1 MKKILITDVTLRD
14 AHQSLIATRLKTEDM
29 LPIASLMDSAGFFSM
44 EVWGGATFDT
54 AIRYL
59 NEDPWHRL
67 KQLKAF
73 LPNTPLQMLLR
84 GQNLVGYR
92 HYADDIVENFIFKA
106 AEYGIDIFR
115 IFDALNDFR
124 NLEKAIDTV
133 KKVKKH
139 AQGTISYT
147 ISPVHTI
154 KTFVQNAKDL
164 KNMGVDSICIKD
176 MAGLLLPEQ
185 TYDLIKAIKE
195 EVDLPLALHSHA
207 TSGVSVATLL
217 KGIEAGADII
227 DTAIS
232 SMSMQTSHSP
242 TEAMVACLKDTPYDT
257 GLDLGVLNDIAK
269 YFAKVR
275 EKYHEFETN
284 TIVDTKIFLYQ
295 VPGGMLSNLESQLKQ
310 QNAYDKYE
318 DVLHEIPKVKEDF
331 GYPPLVTPTSQIV
344 GTQAVINVLSGE
356 RYKTLT
362 NESKNLLIG
371 NYGKT
376 PAEPNPELVQRALK
390 ELGLEKPVTMRPAD
404 LIKPELDLMIEK
416 TKEVQKRNKVTLE
429 DVLTYALFPHIAP
442 AFFEKRDNPKKEE
455 EVSKEVGKEEDK
467 TKAQQQI
474 NEQIRGYIVN
484 FEGHEFKLLVKEVK
498 PEALSLSSIGMVIS
512 NVISQTQVANLDN
525 SKTIE
530 KRVENIIETKAQIKE
545 VSSSVLGATSNAKE
559 TIVSPVTGTVLKILK
574 SDGEIVKP
582 GEVILTL
589 EAMKVEFEIKAQQEG
604 KVKILVTKGDV
615 VQSED
620 PLCEIY

>member
-29 LPIASLMDSAGFFSM
+29 LPIAPVMNSIGFFSM

-54 AIRYL
+54 AIRFL
-59 NEDPWHRL
+59 NEDPWQRL
-67 KQLKAF
+67 RQLKAV

-124 NLEKAIDTV
+124 NLQKAVETV
-133 KKVKKH
+133 KKVGKH

-154 KTFVQNAKDL
+154 ETFVQNAKDL

-195 EVDLPLALHSHA
+195 AVDLPLALHSHA

-257 GLDLGVLNDIAK
+257 GLDLELLNDIAK
-269 YFAKVR
+269 YFSKVR
-275 EKYHEFETN
+275 EKYHEYETN

-310 QNAYDKYE
+310 QNAYEKYE
-318 DVLHEIPKVKEDF
+318 EVLHEIPQVRKDF

-344 GTQAVINVLSGE
+344 GTQAVINVLAGQ

-376 PAEPNPELVQRALK
+376 PAEPDPELVKRALK
-390 ELGLEKPVTMRPAD
+390 ELGLEKTVTMRPAD

-416 TKEVQKRNKVTLE
+416 TKEIQKKTKVTLE

-442 AFFEKRDNPKKEE
+442 SFFETRNNPPAATTQKEKAE
-455 EVSKEVGKEEDK
+455 EKQKIKDEVKGYLVS
-467 TKAQQQI
+467 
-474 NEQIRGYIVN
+474 
-484 FEGHEFKLLVKEVK
+484 FEGHEFKILVKEVE
-498 PEALSLSSIGMVIS
+498 PEKLALSSIGMVMS
-512 NVISQTQVANLDN
+512 NVINQAQNLKTEITSPKAEEN
-525 SKTIE
+525 AKTINKPQVEEQKVAQPSAE
-530 KRVENIIETKAQIKE
+530 KPKDTII
-545 VSSSVLGATSNAKE
+545 
-559 TIVSPVTGTVLKILK
+559 SPVTGTVLKILK
-574 SDGEIVKP
+574 ENGEQVKS
-582 GEVILTL
+582 GDVVLTL
-589 EAMKVEFEIKAQQEG
+589 EAMKVEFEIKAQVDG
-604 KVKILVTKGDV
+604 KVKILVSKGDV

>member
-29 LPIASLMDSAGFFSM
+29 IPIAPVMNSVGFFSM

-54 AIRYL
+54 AIRFL
-59 NEDPWHRL
+59 NEDPWQRL
-67 KQLKAF
+67 RQLKAV

-115 IFDALNDFR
+115 VFDALNDLR
-124 NLEKAIDTV
+124 NLEKAIETV
-133 KKVKKH
+133 KKVGKH

-154 KTFVQNAKDL
+154 DTFVQNAKDL

-185 TYDLIKAIKE
+185 TYDLVKAIKE
-195 EVDLPLALHSHA
+195 VVDLPLVLHSHA

-257 GLDLGVLNDIAK
+257 GLDLETLNDIAK
-269 YFAKVR
+269 YFAKIR
-275 EKYHEFETN
+275 DKYHEHETN

-310 QNAYDKYE
+310 QNAYDKFE
-318 DVLHEIPKVKEDF
+318 DVLHEIPHVRKDF

-344 GTQAVINVLSGE
+344 GTQAVINVIAGE

-371 NYGKT
+371 NYGKP
-376 PAEPNPELVQRALK
+376 PAEPDAELVKRALK
-390 ELGLEKPVTMRPAD
+390 ELGLEKSVTMRPAD

-416 TKEVQKRNKVTLE
+416 TKEVQKKTKVTLE

-442 AFFEKRDNPKKEE
+442 AFFEARNNPPAQPVEKE
-455 EVSKEVGKEEDK
+455 K
-467 TKAQQQI
+467 TKVEEKEKRKDQLK
-474 NEQIRGYIVN
+474 GYIVN
-484 FEGHEFKLLVKEVK
+484 FEGHEFKLLVKEVE
-498 PEALSLSSIGMVIS
+498 PEQISVSSIGMAIT
-512 NVISQTQVANLDN
+512 NIMSQQPIKKPETVVKNEEQNIEAGQKKVEPEQKANIESN
-525 SKTIE
+525 SKE
-530 KRVENIIETKAQIKE
+530 KP
-545 VSSSVLGATSNAKE
+545 KE
-559 TIVSPVTGTVLKILK
+559 TIISPVTGTVLKILK
-574 SDGEIVKP
+574 NNGDEVKAHD
-582 GEVILTL
+582 VILTL
-589 EAMKVEFEIKAQQEG
+589 EAMKVEFEIKAPIDG

-620 PLCEIY
+620 SLCEIY

>member
-29 LPIASLMDSAGFFSM
+29 IPIAPTMDSVGFFSM

-59 NEDPWHRL
+59 KEDPWLRL
-67 KQLKAF
+67 KQLKAV

-92 HYADDIVENFIFKA
+92 HYADDIVESFVFKA

-124 NLEKAIDTV
+124 NLEKAIESV
-133 KKVKKH
+133 KKVGKH

-185 TYDLIKAIKE
+185 TYELVKAIKE
-195 EVDLPLALHSHA
+195 EVDLPLVIHSHA

-257 GLDLGVLNDIAK
+257 GLDLELLNDIAK

-310 QNAYDKYE
+310 QNAYDKID
-318 DVLHEIPKVKEDF
+318 DVLHEIPNVRKDF

-344 GTQAVINVLSGE
+344 GTQAVINVLAGE

-376 PAEPNPELVQRALK
+376 PAEPDPELVQRALK

-404 LIKPELDLMIEK
+404 LLKPELDLMIEK
-416 TKEVQKRNKVTLE
+416 TKEVQKKSKVTLE

-442 AFFEKRDNPKKEE
+442 AFFEARNNPSSQTSQEKKEE
-455 EVSKEVGKEEDK
+455 KVEKE
-467 TKAQQQI
+467 KAKSDLK
-474 NEQIRGYIVN
+474 GYIVN
-484 FEGHEFKLLVKEVK
+484 FEGHEFKVLVKEVDPDK
-498 PEALSLSSIGMVIS
+498 LPLSSIGMVI
-512 NVISQTQVANLDN
+512 NNIATQQILKSGETTKANNEIKESED
-525 SKTIE
+525 KVIE
-530 KRVENIIETKAQIKE
+530 KRETIKE
-545 VSSSVLGATSNAKE
+545 EKLSEKSKE
-559 TIVSPVTGTVLKILK
+559 TIISPVTGTVLKIIK
-574 SDGEIVKP
+574 NNGEEVKT

-589 EAMKVEFEIKAQQEG
+589 EAMKVEFEIKATVDG
-604 KVKILVTKGDV
+604 KVKILVSKGDV
-615 VQSED
+615 VQSEQ

>member
-1 MKKILITDVTLRD
+1 MRKILITDVTLRD
-14 AHQSLIATRLKTEDM
+14 AHQSLIATRLKTGDM
-29 LPIASLMDSAGFFSM
+29 LPIAPVMDSVGFFSM

-54 AIRYL
+54 AIRFL
-59 NEDPWHRL
+59 NEDPWQRL
-67 KQLKAF
+67 RQLKAA

-115 IFDALNDFR
+115 IFDALNDLR
-124 NLEKAIDTV
+124 NLEKAIETV
-133 KKVKKH
+133 KKVGKH

-154 KTFVQNAKDL
+154 ETFVQNAKDL

-185 TYDLIKAIKE
+185 TYDLVKAIKE
-195 EVDLPLALHSHA
+195 AVDLPLALHSHA

-242 TEAMVACLKDTPYDT
+242 TEAMVACLKDTPFDT
-257 GLDLGVLNDIAK
+257 GLDLEILNDIAK
-269 YFAKVR
+269 YFSKVR
-275 EKYHEFETN
+275 EKYHEYETN

-310 QNAYDKYE
+310 QNAYEKIDE
-318 DVLHEIPKVKEDF
+318 VLHEIPNVRKDF

-344 GTQAVINVLSGE
+344 GTQAVLNVLAGE

-376 PAEPNPELVQRALK
+376 PAEPDPELVKRALK

-416 TKEVQKRNKVTLE
+416 TKEVQKKSKVTLE

-442 AFFEKRDNPKKEE
+442 TFFEARNNPPMTSSEKEKEKTE
-455 EVSKEVGKEEDK
+455 EKEKIKDK
-467 TKAQQQI
+467 V
-474 NEQIRGYIVN
+474 RGYLVN
-484 FEGHEFKLLVKEVK
+484 FEGHEFKILVKEVE
-498 PEALSLSSIGMVIS
+498 PENLALSSIGIAINSVINQQKLTKIEDVSKAES
-512 NVISQTQVANLDN
+512 N
-525 SKTIE
+525 E
-530 KRVENIIETKAQIKE
+530 KE
-545 VSSSVLGATSNAKE
+545 VSQIQIESTKKEESKTSEKPKE
-559 TIVSPVTGTVLKILK
+559 KINSPVTGTVLKILK
-574 SDGEIVKP
+574 ENGSDVKT

-589 EAMKVEFEIKAQQEG
+589 EAMKVEFEIKAPIDG

-615 VQSED
+615 VQSEE

>member
-29 LPIASLMDSAGFFSM
+29 LPIAPVMNSVGFFSM

-54 AIRYL
+54 AIRFL
-59 NEDPWHRL
+59 NEDPWQRL
-67 KQLKAF
+67 RQLKAV

-115 IFDALNDFR
+115 IFDALNDVR
-124 NLEKAIDTV
+124 NLEKAIETV
-133 KKVKKH
+133 KKVGKH

-154 KTFVQNAKDL
+154 EKYVQNAIDL

-195 EVDLPLALHSHA
+195 TVDLPLALHSHA

-257 GLDLGVLNDIAK
+257 GLDLELLNDIAK
-269 YFAKVR
+269 YFSKVR
-275 EKYHEFETN
+275 EKYHEHETN

-318 DVLHEIPKVKEDF
+318 EVLHEIPQVRKDF

-344 GTQAVINVLSGE
+344 GTQAVINVLAGQ

-376 PAEPNPELVQRALK
+376 PAEPDPELVKRALK

-416 TKEVQKRNKVTLE
+416 TKEVQKKTKVTLE

-442 AFFEKRDNPKKEE
+442 TFFETRNNPPVATSEKEKVE
-455 EVSKEVGKEEDK
+455 EKQKVKDEVK
-467 TKAQQQI
+467 
-474 NEQIRGYIVN
+474 GYLVN
-484 FEGHEFKLLVKEVK
+484 FEGHEFKILVKEVE
-498 PEALSLSSIGMVIS
+498 PEKLALSSIGMVVS
-512 NVISQTQVANLDN
+512 NVINQPQNPKTEVKAEKVEESQKQMNQAEAEPQ
-525 SKTIE
+525 KTSQSISE
-530 KRVENIIETKAQIKE
+530 KPKD
-545 VSSSVLGATSNAKE
+545 

-574 SDGEIVKP
+574 ENGEQIKS
-582 GEVILTL
+582 GDVILTL
-589 EAMKVEFEIKAQQEG
+589 EAMKVEFEIKAQVDG
-604 KVKILVTKGDV
+604 KAKILVSKSDV

>member
-29 LPIASLMDSAGFFSM
+29 LPIAPVMNSIGFFSM

-54 AIRYL
+54 AIRFL
-59 NEDPWHRL
+59 NEDPWQRL
-67 KQLKAF
+67 RQLKAV

-124 NLEKAIDTV
+124 NLQKAVETV
-133 KKVKKH
+133 KKVGKH

-154 KTFVQNAKDL
+154 ETFVQNAKDL

-195 EVDLPLALHSHA
+195 AVDLPLALHSHA

-257 GLDLGVLNDIAK
+257 GLDLELLNDIAK
-269 YFAKVR
+269 YFSKVR
-275 EKYHEFETN
+275 EKYHEYETN

-310 QNAYDKYE
+310 QNAYEKYE
-318 DVLHEIPKVKEDF
+318 EVLHEIPQVRKDF

-344 GTQAVINVLSGE
+344 GTQAVINVLAGQ

-376 PAEPNPELVQRALK
+376 PAEPDPELVKRALK
-390 ELGLEKPVTMRPAD
+390 ELGLEKTVTMRPAD

-416 TKEVQKRNKVTLE
+416 TKEIQKKTKVTLE

-442 AFFEKRDNPKKEE
+442 AFFETRNNPPAATTQKEKAE
-455 EVSKEVGKEEDK
+455 EKQKIKDEVK
-467 TKAQQQI
+467 
-474 NEQIRGYIVN
+474 GYLVN
-484 FEGHEFKLLVKEVK
+484 FEGHEFKILVKEVE
-498 PEALSLSSIGMVIS
+498 PEKLALSSIGMVMS
-512 NVISQTQVANLDN
+512 NVINQAQNLKTEITSPKAEEN
-525 SKTIE
+525 AKTINKPQVEEQKVAQPSAE
-530 KRVENIIETKAQIKE
+530 KPKDTII
-545 VSSSVLGATSNAKE
+545 
-559 TIVSPVTGTVLKILK
+559 SPVTGTVLKILK
-574 SDGEIVKP
+574 ENGEQVKS
-582 GEVILTL
+582 GDVVLTL
-589 EAMKVEFEIKAQQEG
+589 EAMKVEFEIKAQVDG
-604 KVKILVTKGDV
+604 KVKILVSKGDV

>member
-29 LPIASLMDSAGFFSM
+29 LPIAPVMNSIGFFSM

-54 AIRYL
+54 AIRFL
-59 NEDPWHRL
+59 NEDPWQRL
-67 KQLKAF
+67 RQLKAV

-124 NLEKAIDTV
+124 NLQKAVETV
-133 KKVKKH
+133 KKVGKH

-154 KTFVQNAKDL
+154 ETFVQNAKDL

-195 EVDLPLALHSHA
+195 AVDLPLALHSHA

-257 GLDLGVLNDIAK
+257 GLDLELLNDIAK
-269 YFAKVR
+269 YFSKVR
-275 EKYHEFETN
+275 EKYHEYETN

-310 QNAYDKYE
+310 QNAYEKYE
-318 DVLHEIPKVKEDF
+318 EVLHEIPQVRKDF

-344 GTQAVINVLSGE
+344 GTQAVINVLAGQ

-376 PAEPNPELVQRALK
+376 PAEPDPELVKRALK
-390 ELGLEKPVTMRPAD
+390 ELGLEKTVTMRPAD

-416 TKEVQKRNKVTLE
+416 TKEIQKKTKVTLE

-442 AFFEKRDNPKKEE
+442 AFFETRNNPPAATTQKEKAE
-455 EVSKEVGKEEDK
+455 EKQIGKDEVK
-467 TKAQQQI
+467 
-474 NEQIRGYIVN
+474 GYLVN
-484 FEGHEFKLLVKEVK
+484 FEGHEFKILVKEVE
-498 PEALSLSSIGMVIS
+498 PEKLALSSIGMVMS
-512 NVISQTQVANLDN
+512 NVINQAQNLKTEITSPKAEEN
-525 SKTIE
+525 AKTINKPQVEEQKVAQPSAE
-530 KRVENIIETKAQIKE
+530 KPKDTII
-545 VSSSVLGATSNAKE
+545 
-559 TIVSPVTGTVLKILK
+559 SPVTGTVLKILK
-574 SDGEIVKP
+574 ENGEQVKS
-582 GEVILTL
+582 GDVVLTL
-589 EAMKVEFEIKAQQEG
+589 EAMKVEFEIKAQVDG
-604 KVKILVTKGDV
+604 KVKILVSKGDV

>member
-29 LPIASLMDSAGFFSM
+29 LPIAPVMNSVGFFSM

-54 AIRYL
+54 AIRFL
-59 NEDPWHRL
+59 NEDPWQRL
-67 KQLKAF
+67 RQLKAV
-73 LPNTPLQMLLR
+73 LPDTPLQMLLR

-115 IFDALNDFR
+115 IFDALNDLR
-124 NLEKAIDTV
+124 NLEKAIETV
-133 KKVKKH
+133 KKVGKH

-154 KTFVQNAKDL
+154 ETFVQNAKDL

-185 TYDLIKAIKE
+185 TYDLVKAIKE
-195 EVDLPLALHSHA
+195 AVDLPLALHSHA

-257 GLDLGVLNDIAK
+257 GLDLEILNDIAK
-269 YFAKVR
+269 YFSKVR
-275 EKYHEFETN
+275 EKYHEYETN

-310 QNAYDKYE
+310 QNAYEKIDE
-318 DVLHEIPKVKEDF
+318 VLHEIPNVRKDF

-344 GTQAVINVLSGE
+344 GTQAVLNVLAGE

-376 PAEPNPELVQRALK
+376 PAEPDPELVKRALK

-416 TKEVQKRNKVTLE
+416 TKEVQKKSKVTLD

-442 AFFEKRDNPKKEE
+442 RFFEARNNPPMTSSEKEKEKTE
-455 EVSKEVGKEEDK
+455 EKEKIKDK
-467 TKAQQQI
+467 V
-474 NEQIRGYIVN
+474 RGYLVN
-484 FEGHEFKLLVKEVK
+484 FEGHEFKILVKEVE
-498 PEALSLSSIGMVIS
+498 PENLALSSIGIAINSVINQQKLTKIEDVSKIES
-512 NVISQTQVANLDN
+512 N
-525 SKTIE
+525 E
-530 KRVENIIETKAQIKE
+530 KE
-545 VSSSVLGATSNAKE
+545 VSQIQVESTKKEEAKTSEKPKE
-559 TIVSPVTGTVLKILK
+559 KINSPVTGTVLKILK
-574 SDGEIVKP
+574 ENGSDVKA

-589 EAMKVEFEIKAQQEG
+589 EAMKVEFEIKAPVDG

-615 VQSED
+615 VQSEE

>member
-29 LPIASLMDSAGFFSM
+29 LPIAPVMNSIGFFSM

-54 AIRYL
+54 AIRFL
-59 NEDPWHRL
+59 NEDPWQRL
-67 KQLKAF
+67 RQLKAV

-124 NLEKAIDTV
+124 NLQKAVETV
-133 KKVKKH
+133 KKVGKH

-154 KTFVQNAKDL
+154 ETFVQNAKDL

-195 EVDLPLALHSHA
+195 AVDLPLALHSHA

-257 GLDLGVLNDIAK
+257 GLDLELLNDIAK
-269 YFAKVR
+269 YFSKVR
-275 EKYHEFETN
+275 EKYYEYETN

-310 QNAYDKYE
+310 QNAYEKYE
-318 DVLHEIPKVKEDF
+318 EVLHEIPQVRKDF

-344 GTQAVINVLSGE
+344 GTQAVINVLAGQ

-376 PAEPNPELVQRALK
+376 PAEPDPELVKRALK
-390 ELGLEKPVTMRPAD
+390 ELGLEKTVTMRPAD

-416 TKEVQKRNKVTLE
+416 TKEIQKKTKVTLE

-442 AFFEKRDNPKKEE
+442 AFFETRNNPPAATTQKEKAE
-455 EVSKEVGKEEDK
+455 EKQIGKDEVK
-467 TKAQQQI
+467 
-474 NEQIRGYIVN
+474 GYLVN
-484 FEGHEFKLLVKEVK
+484 FEGHEFKILVKEVE
-498 PEALSLSSIGMVIS
+498 PEKLALSSIGMVMS
-512 NVISQTQVANLDN
+512 NVINQAQNLKTEITSPKAEEN
-525 SKTIE
+525 AKTINKPQVEEQKVAQPSAE
-530 KRVENIIETKAQIKE
+530 KPKDTII
-545 VSSSVLGATSNAKE
+545 
-559 TIVSPVTGTVLKILK
+559 SPVTGTVLKILK
-574 SDGEIVKP
+574 ENGEQVKS
-582 GEVILTL
+582 GDVVLTL
-589 EAMKVEFEIKAQQEG
+589 EAMKVEFEIKAQVDG
-604 KVKILVTKGDV
+604 KVKILVSKGDV

>member
-29 LPIASLMDSAGFFSM
+29 LPILSTMNSAGFFSM

-54 AIRYL
+54 AIRFL
-59 NEDPWHRL
+59 NEDPWQRL

-115 IFDALNDFR
+115 VFDALNDLR
-124 NLEKAIDTV
+124 NLEKAIETI
-133 KKVKKH
+133 KKVGKH

-154 KTFVQNAKDL
+154 EKYVQNAKDL

-185 TYDLIKAIKE
+185 TYELIKAIKT

-242 TEAMVACLKDTPYDT
+242 TEAMVACLKDSPYDT
-257 GLDLGVLNDIAK
+257 KLDLELLNEISK
-269 YFAKVR
+269 YFAKIR
-275 EKYHEFETN
+275 EKYHEYETN
-284 TIVDTKIFLYQ
+284 TVVDTKIFLYQ
-295 VPGGMLSNLESQLKQ
+295 VPGGMLSNLESQLRQ
-310 QNAYDKYE
+310 QNAYDKFE
-318 DVLHEIPKVKEDF
+318 DVLHEIPQVRKDF

-344 GTQAVINVLSGE
+344 GTQAVINVISGE

-376 PAEPNPELVQRALK
+376 PAEPDQNLVQRALK
-390 ELGLEKPVTMRPAD
+390 ELGLEKSVTMRPAD
-404 LIKPELDLMIEK
+404 LLKPELDLMIEK
-416 TKEVQKRNKVTLE
+416 TKEIQKKTRVTLE

-442 AFFEKRDNPKKEE
+442 SFFEARNNPPATEKTEKEPIKTAE
-455 EVSKEVGKEEDK
+455 EKSK
-467 TKAQQQI
+467 TSNQI
-474 NEQIRGYIVN
+474 KGYIVN
-484 FEGHEFKLLVKEVK
+484 FEGHEFKLLVKEVE
-498 PEALSLSSIGMVIS
+498 PEALSIS
-512 NVISQTQVANLDN
+512 TITTAINSLIKQPQVSENKD
-525 SKTIE
+525 IE
-530 KRVENIIETKAQIKE
+530 KSAEKPVEIKE
-545 VSSSVLGATSNAKE
+545 DKSTITVEKKTELKEKAKE

-574 SDGEIVKP
+574 SNDENVES

-589 EAMKVEFEIKAQQEG
+589 EAMKVEFEIKAQQSG
-604 KVKILVTKGDV
+604 KVKIMVTKGDV
-615 VQSED
+615 VQSEEI
-620 PLCEIY
+620 LCEIY

>member
-29 LPIASLMDSAGFFSM
+29 IPIAPVMNSVGFFSM

-54 AIRYL
+54 AIRFL
-59 NEDPWHRL
+59 NEDPWQRL
-67 KQLKAF
+67 RQLKAV

-115 IFDALNDFR
+115 IFDALNDLR
-124 NLEKAIDTV
+124 NLEKAIETV
-133 KKVKKH
+133 KKVGKH

-154 KTFVQNAKDL
+154 DTFVQNAKDL

-185 TYDLIKAIKE
+185 TYDLVKAIKE
-195 EVDLPLALHSHA
+195 VVDLPLVLHSHA

-242 TEAMVACLKDTPYDT
+242 TEAMVACLKNTPYDT
-257 GLDLGVLNDIAK
+257 GLDLETLNDIAK
-269 YFAKVR
+269 YFTKIR
-275 EKYHEFETN
+275 DKYHEHETN

-310 QNAYDKYE
+310 QNAYDKFE
-318 DVLHEIPKVKEDF
+318 DVLHEIPHVRKDF

-344 GTQAVINVLSGE
+344 GTQAVLNVIAGE

-371 NYGKT
+371 NYGKP
-376 PAEPNPELVQRALK
+376 PAEPDAELVKRSLK

-416 TKEVQKRNKVTLE
+416 TKEVQKKTKVTLE

-442 AFFEKRDNPKKEE
+442 AFFETRNNPPAQPVEKEKAKVE
-455 EVSKEVGKEEDK
+455 EKEKIKDQLK
-467 TKAQQQI
+467 
-474 NEQIRGYIVN
+474 GYIVN
-484 FEGHEFKLLVKEVK
+484 FEGHEFKLLVKEVD
-498 PEALSLSSIGMVIS
+498 PEQISVSSIGMAIS
-512 NVISQTQVANLDN
+512 KIMSQQPIKNSEPSLKTEEQNTEMGQKKVESEQKAN
-525 SKTIE
+525 IE
-530 KRVENIIETKAQIKE
+530 SNTKEKP
-545 VSSSVLGATSNAKE
+545 KE
-559 TIVSPVTGTVLKILK
+559 TIISPVTGTVLKILK
-574 SDGEIVKP
+574 NNGDEVKAHD
-582 GEVILTL
+582 VILTL
-589 EAMKVEFEIKAQQEG
+589 EAMKVEFEIKAPIDG

-615 VQSED
+615 IQSED
-620 PLCEIY
+620 SLCEIY

>member
-29 LPIASLMDSAGFFSM
+29 LPIAPVMNSIGFFSM

-54 AIRYL
+54 AIRFL
-59 NEDPWHRL
+59 NEDPWQRL
-67 KQLKAF
+67 RQLKAV

-124 NLEKAIDTV
+124 NLQKAVETV
-133 KKVKKH
+133 KKVGKH

-154 KTFVQNAKDL
+154 ETFVQNAKDL

-195 EVDLPLALHSHA
+195 AVDLPLALHSHA

-257 GLDLGVLNDIAK
+257 GLDLELLNDIAK
-269 YFAKVR
+269 YFSKVR
-275 EKYHEFETN
+275 EKYHEYETN

-310 QNAYDKYE
+310 QNAYEKYE
-318 DVLHEIPKVKEDF
+318 EVLHEIPQVRKDF

-344 GTQAVINVLSGE
+344 GTQAVINVLAGQ

-376 PAEPNPELVQRALK
+376 PAEPDPELVKRALK
-390 ELGLEKPVTMRPAD
+390 ELGLEKTVTMRPAD

-416 TKEVQKRNKVTLE
+416 TKEIQKKTKVTLE

-442 AFFEKRDNPKKEE
+442 AFFETRNNPPAATTQKEKAE
-455 EVSKEVGKEEDK
+455 EKQKIKDEVK
-467 TKAQQQI
+467 
-474 NEQIRGYIVN
+474 GYLVN
-484 FEGHEFKLLVKEVK
+484 FEGHEFKILVKEVE
-498 PEALSLSSIGMVIS
+498 PEKLALSSIGMVMS
-512 NVISQTQVANLDN
+512 NVINQAQNLKTEITSPKAEEN
-525 SKTIE
+525 AKTINKPQVEEQKVAQPSAE
-530 KRVENIIETKAQIKE
+530 KPKDTII
-545 VSSSVLGATSNAKE
+545 
-559 TIVSPVTGTVLKILK
+559 SPVTGTVLKILK
-574 SDGEIVKP
+574 ENGEQVKS
-582 GEVILTL
+582 GDVVLTL
-589 EAMKVEFEIKAQQEG
+589 EAMKVEFEIKAQVDG

>member
-29 LPIASLMDSAGFFSM
+29 LPIAPVMNSIGFFSM

-54 AIRYL
+54 AIRFL
-59 NEDPWHRL
+59 NEDPWQRL
-67 KQLKAF
+67 RQLKAV

-124 NLEKAIDTV
+124 NLQKAVETV
-133 KKVKKH
+133 KKVGKH

-154 KTFVQNAKDL
+154 ETFVQNAKDL

-195 EVDLPLALHSHA
+195 AVDLPLALHSHA

-257 GLDLGVLNDIAK
+257 GLDLELLNDIAK
-269 YFAKVR
+269 YFSKVR
-275 EKYHEFETN
+275 EKYHEYETN

-310 QNAYDKYE
+310 QNAYEKYE
-318 DVLHEIPKVKEDF
+318 EVLHEIPQVRKDF

-344 GTQAVINVLSGE
+344 GTQAVINVLAGQ

-376 PAEPNPELVQRALK
+376 PAEPDPELVKRALK
-390 ELGLEKPVTMRPAD
+390 ELGLEKTVTMRPAD

-416 TKEVQKRNKVTLE
+416 TKEIQKKTKVTLE

-442 AFFEKRDNPKKEE
+442 SFFETRNNPPAATTQKEKAE
-455 EVSKEVGKEEDK
+455 EKQIGKDEVK
-467 TKAQQQI
+467 
-474 NEQIRGYIVN
+474 GYLVN
-484 FEGHEFKLLVKEVK
+484 FEGHEFKILVKEVE
-498 PEALSLSSIGMVIS
+498 PEKLALSSIGMVMS
-512 NVISQTQVANLDN
+512 NVINQAQNLKTEITSPKAEEN
-525 SKTIE
+525 AKTINKPQVEEQKVAQPSAE
-530 KRVENIIETKAQIKE
+530 KPKDTII
-545 VSSSVLGATSNAKE
+545 
-559 TIVSPVTGTVLKILK
+559 SPVTGTVLKILK
-574 SDGEIVKP
+574 ENGEQVKS
-582 GEVILTL
+582 GDVVLTL
-589 EAMKVEFEIKAQQEG
+589 EAMKVEFEIKAQVDG

>member
-1 MKKILITDVTLRD
+1 MKKILITDLTLRD
-14 AHQSLIATRLKTEDM
+14 AHQSLIATRLRTEDM
-29 LPIASLMDSAGFFSM
+29 IPIAPVMNSAGFFSM

-54 AIRYL
+54 AIRFL
-59 NEDPWHRL
+59 NEDPWQRL
-67 KQLKAF
+67 RQLKAV

-115 IFDALNDFR
+115 IFDALNDLR
-124 NLEKAIDTV
+124 NLEKAIETV
-133 KKVKKH
+133 KKVGKH
-139 AQGTISYT
+139 AQGTICYT

-154 KTFVQNAKDL
+154 EKFVQNAKDL
-164 KNMGVDSICIKD
+164 QNMGVDSICIKD
-176 MAGLLLPEQ
+176 MAGLLLPQQ
-185 TYDLIKAIKE
+185 TYELVKAIKDK
-195 EVDLPLALHSHA
+195 VDLPLALHSHS

-242 TEAMVACLKDTPYDT
+242 TEAMVACLKDTPFDT
-257 GLDLGVLNDIAK
+257 QLDLELLNDIAK

-275 EKYHEFETN
+275 EKYHQFETN

-310 QNAYDKYE
+310 QNAYDKFDE
-318 DVLHEIPKVKEDF
+318 VLHEIPNVRKDF

-344 GTQAVINVLSGE
+344 GTQAVINVLAGE

-376 PAEPNPELVQRALK
+376 PADPDPNLVQRALK

-404 LIKPELDLMIEK
+404 LIKPELDQMIEK
-416 TKEVQKRNKVTLE
+416 KNRYKKR
-429 DVLTYALFPHIAP
+429 
-442 AFFEKRDNPKKEE
+442 PKLPWKM
-455 EVSKEVGKEEDK
+455 
-467 TKAQQQI
+467 
-474 NEQIRGYIVN
+474 
-484 FEGHEFKLLVKEVK
+484 H
-498 PEALSLSSIGMVIS
+498 
-512 NVISQTQVANLDN
+512 
-525 SKTIE
+525 
-530 KRVENIIETKAQIKE
+530 
-545 VSSSVLGATSNAKE
+545 
-559 TIVSPVTGTVLKILK
+559 
-574 SDGEIVKP
+574 
-582 GEVILTL
+582 
-589 EAMKVEFEIKAQQEG
+589 
-604 KVKILVTKGDV
+604 
-615 VQSED
+615 
-620 PLCEIY
+620 

>member
-29 LPIASLMDSAGFFSM
+29 LPIAPVMNSIGFFSM

-54 AIRYL
+54 AIRFL
-59 NEDPWHRL
+59 NEDPWQRL
-67 KQLKAF
+67 RQLKAV

-124 NLEKAIDTV
+124 NLQKAVETV
-133 KKVKKH
+133 KKVGKH

-154 KTFVQNAKDL
+154 ETFVQNAKDL

-195 EVDLPLALHSHA
+195 AVDLPLALHSHA

-257 GLDLGVLNDIAK
+257 GLDLELLNDIAK
-269 YFAKVR
+269 YFSKVR
-275 EKYHEFETN
+275 EKYHEYETN

-310 QNAYDKYE
+310 QNAYEKYE
-318 DVLHEIPKVKEDF
+318 EVLHEIPQVRKDF

-344 GTQAVINVLSGE
+344 GTQAVINVLAGQ

-376 PAEPNPELVQRALK
+376 PAEPDPELVKRALK
-390 ELGLEKPVTMRPAD
+390 ELGLEKTVTMRPAD

-416 TKEVQKRNKVTLE
+416 TKEIQKKTKVTLE

-442 AFFEKRDNPKKEE
+442 AFFETRNNPPAATTQKEKAE
-455 EVSKEVGKEEDK
+455 EKQIGKDEVK
-467 TKAQQQI
+467 
-474 NEQIRGYIVN
+474 GYLVN
-484 FEGHEFKLLVKEVK
+484 FEGHEFKILVKEVE
-498 PEALSLSSIGMVIS
+498 PEKLALSSIGMVMS
-512 NVISQTQVANLDN
+512 NVINQAQNLKTEITSPKAEEN
-525 SKTIE
+525 AKTINKPQVEEQKVAQPSAE
-530 KRVENIIETKAQIKE
+530 KPKDTII
-545 VSSSVLGATSNAKE
+545 
-559 TIVSPVTGTVLKILK
+559 SPVTGTVLKILK
-574 SDGEIVKP
+574 ENGEQVKS
-582 GEVILTL
+582 GDVVLTL
-589 EAMKVEFEIKAQQEG
+589 EAMKVEFEIKAQVDG

>member
-1 MKKILITDVTLRD
+1 MRKILITDVTLRD

-29 LPIASLMDSAGFFSM
+29 LPIAPVMNSVGFFSM

-54 AIRYL
+54 AIRFL
-59 NEDPWHRL
+59 NEDPWQRL
-67 KQLKAF
+67 RQLKAV
-73 LPNTPLQMLLR
+73 LPDTPLQMLLR

-115 IFDALNDFR
+115 IFDALNDLR
-124 NLEKAIDTV
+124 NLEKAIETV
-133 KKVKKH
+133 KKVGKH

-154 KTFVQNAKDL
+154 ETFVQNAKDL

-185 TYDLIKAIKE
+185 TYDLVKAIKE
-195 EVDLPLALHSHA
+195 AVDLPLALHSHA

-257 GLDLGVLNDIAK
+257 GLDLEILNDIAK
-269 YFAKVR
+269 YFSKVR
-275 EKYHEFETN
+275 EKYHEYETN

-310 QNAYDKYE
+310 QNAYEKIDE
-318 DVLHEIPKVKEDF
+318 VLHEIPNVRKDF

-344 GTQAVINVLSGE
+344 GTQAVLNVLAGE

-376 PAEPNPELVQRALK
+376 PAEPDPELVKRALK

-416 TKEVQKRNKVTLE
+416 TKEVQKKSKVTLE

-442 AFFEKRDNPKKEE
+442 TFFEARNNPPMASSEKEKEKTE
-455 EVSKEVGKEEDK
+455 EKEKIKDK
-467 TKAQQQI
+467 V
-474 NEQIRGYIVN
+474 RGYLVN
-484 FEGHEFKLLVKEVK
+484 FEGHEFKILVKEVE
-498 PEALSLSSIGMVIS
+498 PENLALSSIGIAINSVINQQKLTKIEDVSKIES
-512 NVISQTQVANLDN
+512 N
-525 SKTIE
+525 E
-530 KRVENIIETKAQIKE
+530 KE
-545 VSSSVLGATSNAKE
+545 VSQIQVESTKKEEAKTSEKPKE
-559 TIVSPVTGTVLKILK
+559 KINSPVTGTVLKILK
-574 SDGEIVKP
+574 ENGSDVKA

-589 EAMKVEFEIKAQQEG
+589 EAMKVEFEIKAPVDG

-615 VQSED
+615 VQSEE

>member
-29 LPIASLMDSAGFFSM
+29 IPIAPVMNSVGFFSM

-54 AIRYL
+54 AIRFL
-59 NEDPWHRL
+59 NEDPWQRL
-67 KQLKAF
+67 RQLKAV

-115 IFDALNDFR
+115 IFDALNDLR
-124 NLEKAIDTV
+124 NLEKAIETV
-133 KKVKKH
+133 KKVGKH

-154 KTFVQNAKDL
+154 DTFVQNAKDL

-185 TYDLIKAIKE
+185 TYDLVKAIKE
-195 EVDLPLALHSHA
+195 VVDLPLVLHSHA

-242 TEAMVACLKDTPYDT
+242 TEAMVACLKNTPYDT
-257 GLDLGVLNDIAK
+257 GLDLETLNDIAK
-269 YFAKVR
+269 YFTKIR
-275 EKYHEFETN
+275 DKYHEHETN

-310 QNAYDKYE
+310 QNAYDKFE
-318 DVLHEIPKVKEDF
+318 DVLHEIPHVRKDF

-344 GTQAVINVLSGE
+344 GTQAVINVIAGE

-371 NYGKT
+371 NYGKP
-376 PAEPNPELVQRALK
+376 PAEPDAELVKRSLK

-416 TKEVQKRNKVTLE
+416 TKEVQKKTKVTLE

-442 AFFEKRDNPKKEE
+442 AFFETRNNPPAQPVEKEKAKVE
-455 EVSKEVGKEEDK
+455 EKEKIKDQLK
-467 TKAQQQI
+467 
-474 NEQIRGYIVN
+474 GYIVN
-484 FEGHEFKLLVKEVK
+484 FEGHEFKLLVKEVD
-498 PEALSLSSIGMVIS
+498 PEQISVSSIGMAIS
-512 NVISQTQVANLDN
+512 KIMSQQPIKNSEPSLKTEEQNTEMGQKKVEPEQKAN
-525 SKTIE
+525 IE
-530 KRVENIIETKAQIKE
+530 SNTKEKP
-545 VSSSVLGATSNAKE
+545 KE
-559 TIVSPVTGTVLKILK
+559 TIISPVTGTVLKILK
-574 SDGEIVKP
+574 NNGDEVKAHD
-582 GEVILTL
+582 VILTL
-589 EAMKVEFEIKAQQEG
+589 EAMKVEFEIKAPIDG

-615 VQSED
+615 IQSED
-620 PLCEIY
+620 SLCEIY